1 MPQGAAGKILQ
12 SSKRQEREDSWA
24 RMGPRKRALDRKYA
38 DRKSRSSQ
46 GQAASDLGSA
56 IPRKPAGAGE
66 SPAGLVASFGMCDTK
81 GSQRARTP
89 RTGGNAAFLPTPSHS
104 ACTLPRPPLAGGS
117 PHPRLS
123 APHPAF
129 SPRPGSPGPCFL
141 HVNRSKS
148 TSRLSSWQPS
158 PCGPTPRLL
167 RHIHDKTPRPPVTA
181 RPPNPV
187 PPSIVPASRW
197 PSTGLTAPSCSPLA
211 PSSFACLLLATPP
224 PVPSECRAT
233 RPSPGPSPGQPSPAR
248 GSEHQLLLDA
258 AHAYSPGLRL
268 RPPPAFSAPPLGRM
282 IKISHLTCPNRGD
295 FFFFAS
301 LNLFLL
307 SLPRPPNIC
316 STDQPGTRG
325 ENPHIPWC
333 RLCGVSQSCPLLHL
347 RCQALSSCSG
357 KSRPSGPWPH
367 SRH

>member
-1 MPQGAAGKILQ
+1 
-12 SSKRQEREDSWA
+12 
-24 RMGPRKRALDRKYA
+24 MGPKKRALDKKYA

-187 PPSIVPASRW
+187 TPFIVPASRW

-211 PSSFACLLLATPP
+211 PSSFACLLLFPW
-224 PVPSECRAT
+224 
-233 RPSPGPSPGQPSPAR
+233 
-248 GSEHQLLLDA
+248 L
-258 AHAYSPGLRL
+258 YI
-268 RPPPAFSAPPLGRM
+268 FS
-282 IKISHLTCPNRGD
+282 
-295 FFFFAS
+295 
-301 LNLFLL
+301 FLL
-307 SLPRPPNIC
+307 FHLFSFNIC
-316 STDQPGTRG
+316 FSLIHMIIRCGGYSCCR
-325 ENPHIPWC
+325 NHFYSISIP
-333 RLCGVSQSCPLLHL
+333 
-347 RCQALSSCSG
+347 
-357 KSRPSGPWPH
+357 
-367 SRH
+367 